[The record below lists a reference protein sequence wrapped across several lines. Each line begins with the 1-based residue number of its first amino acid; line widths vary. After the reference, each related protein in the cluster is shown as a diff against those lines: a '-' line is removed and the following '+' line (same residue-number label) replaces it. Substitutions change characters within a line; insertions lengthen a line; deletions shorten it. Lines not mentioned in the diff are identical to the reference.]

1 MYWVVINLVLASILT
16 PPDIVTQIL
25 MALPMQ
31 FFYECSVL
39 IAWIWHRRDRK
50 KEEQIAKEEAGAAG
64 IPPDEPEK

>member
-1 MYWVVINLVLASILT
+1 
-16 PPDIVTQIL
+16 
-25 MALPMQ
+25 MAMPMQ

-50 KEEQIAKEEAGAAG
+50 KEEQIAKEEAEAAG